1 MTPHELKFGSSRR
14 RSVLEAREP
23 PVSAGP
29 PPSWFLASQQGSFG
43 EQRSHALWRAAT
55 ACHAKRQMLDRT
67 FRSAFALTFL
77 SLGGC
82 HNPFAGG
89 YACPAVV
96 SPAIVVEIRDAAT
109 GAAVANGARGAVHD
123 GTYVDSLTPYES
135 IGLDP
140 SGLFSRRAADERPG
154 TYSVEVNH
162 PGYRTWTATGVRASA
177 GTCGVQ
183 TRRISA
189 SLQPAP

>member
-1 MTPHELKFGSSRR
+1 MLNR
-14 RSVLEAREP
+14 AIC
-23 PVSAGP
+23 SA
-29 PPSWFLASQQGSFG
+29 L
-43 EQRSHALWRAAT
+43 
-55 ACHAKRQMLDRT
+55 
-67 FRSAFALTFL
+67 ALTCL
-77 SLGGC
+77 SLAGC
-82 HNPFAGG
+82 NNPFAGG
-89 YACPAVV
+89 YSCPAVV
-96 SPAIVVEIRDAAT
+96 SPAIVVEIRDAVT
-109 GAAVANGARGAVHD
+109 GAAVANDARGAVHD
-123 GTYVDSLTPYES
+123 GTYIDPLAPYES

-162 PGYRTWTATGVRASA
+162 PGYRTWTVAGVRANA